1 MFGIGMPEM
10 LVILAVALIVIGPNK
25 LPDIAR
31 SLGRAYSEFSR
42 SMRSARSSFDD
53 LVSEFDEEREIFR
66 NPASSIGRAVEKAF
80 PEEDKKD
87 EAAPPAAPSSTTG
100 DKSD

>member
-10 LVILAVALIVIGPNK
+10 LVILAVALIVIGPNR

-80 PEEDKKD
+80 PEEDKKV
-87 EAAPPAAPSSTTG
+87 EAPPPAAPSP
-100 DKSD
+100 KSDKND